1 MAEIVIQVKSVC
13 KSYNLSSS
21 GSISGDL
28 NNWILSK
35 KSKKIVNKFWALQDI
50 NFDVRQGE
58 RLAITGDNGA
68 GKSTLLKI
76 LSKIT
81 RPTKGIIV
89 GKGKITS
96 MLEVGTGFH
105 PELSGIENIFLN
117 GAMLGMSRRD
127 ISIKIDEIVAFS
139 EISEHINM
147 PVKRYS
153 TGMYMRL
160 AFATA
165 THLQSEIVIIDEVLA
180 VGDDKFKHK
189 SLDKLKSL
197 SIEFGKTVILV
208 SHDQQHINSFCNKE
222 IKLSNGL
229 IL

>member
-1 MAEIVIQVKSVC
+1 MGEIVIQVNAVC
-13 KSYNLSSS
+13 KGYSLSNT

-28 NNWILSK
+28 NNWILWK
-35 KSKKIVNKFWALQDI
+35 KSKKLVNTFWALQDI
-50 NFDVRQGE
+50 NFDVKKGE

-81 RPTKGIIV
+81 RPTKGIII

-117 GAMLGMSRRD
+117 GAMLGMSRHD
-127 ISIKIDEIVAFS
+127 ISNKIDEIVAFS
-139 EISEHINM
+139 EISEHINT

-165 THLQSEIVIIDEVLA
+165 AHLQSEIMIIDEVLA
-180 VGDDKFKHK
+180 VGDDRFKHK

-197 SIEFGKTVILV
+197 SIEFGKTIILV
-208 SHDQQHINSFCNKE
+208 SHDQQHINSFCNRE
-222 IKLSNGL
+222 IRLSNGF